1 MHHFHKNK
9 KKILQRV
16 LCGVM
21 TLALM
26 TPVFSVMKPME
37 AQAAYVDTNMNT
49 FIHDAADTPVA
60 GIGQDFQ
67 LTVKIGY
74 NGVNGLYNPTGDVIN
89 NVRVRLSQDQSLVNT
104 KGIVPNANKSNPYDD
119 SGDDEQESLQ
129 HDAYNEG
136 YQAAAA
142 RAYNAS
148 LGLTYPVDG
157 GTYPLEI
164 GTSTMSQEKSLGSLK
179 KGEYKEV
186 TFNVKI
192 RNDIKEGYYA
202 IPISMNYDVPYN
214 PTGQYGSLSRA
225 EFINIY
231 VQDLGTVNNPT
242 SVTKDQAFVLGEGQT
257 TPSGTYPGTV
267 NFAVNFRNKKGRAL
281 YDVVVKMNKGD
292 AAQSSNSSGAAATGG
307 RIDYSSFPFR
317 LTEENYDRN
326 FASVEADQTISAPY
340 SMAIAKDSKSGDH
353 AIGFT
358 VNYKETPNATITKTE
373 QYTYY
378 VHISNPTTDETD
390 SQRDFN
396 VNDRSKARLVVA
408 GYHTEPEKVFAGQ
421 PFKLIVQMQN
431 ASTGISASNIL
442 LSIESEK
449 VNDSSALST
458 ENGANSYVI
467 NSLAAGETKEIAWNM
482 VAEPG
487 IDPRS
492 YALTINE
499 KYDSPDF
506 KNAEEKVSL
515 NISVNQEARLSVSNY
530 DVMPES
536 IDVGSESNVMFNI
549 NNTGKVILYNVTAEF
564 KADSINDTSS
574 YVGNIKPGESGS
586 VDAMITGAAPT
597 QDDGTIQVIISYE
610 DVNGEVHTSEQT
622 VNLMVNEPM
631 DITGD
636 IDGMDTMTEETP
648 GIFQRFK
655 LPIIGGL
662 VVLLAAAAV
671 FVKKYRNK
679 KKQEKEHDE
688 TI

>member
-396 VNDRSKARLVVA
+396 ANDRSKARLVVA

>member
-26 TPVFSVMKPME
+26 APAFSVMKPME

-136 YQAAAA
+136 YQAGAA

-164 GTSTMSQEKSLGSLK
+164 GTSTMNQEKSLGSLK

-242 SVTKDQAFVLGEGQT
+242 SVTKDQAFILGEGQT

-317 LTEENYDRN
+317 VTEENYDRN

-396 VNDRSKARLVVA
+396 ANDRSKARLVVA

-421 PFKLIVQMQN
+421 PFKLVVQMQN

-442 LSIESEK
+442 LSLESEK

-467 NSLAAGETKEIAWNM
+467 NSLAAGETKEISWNM

-515 NISVNQEARLSVSNY
+515 NINVNQEARLSVSNY

-597 QDDGTIQVIISYE
+597 EDDGTIQVIISYE

-636 IDGMDTMTEETP
+636 IDGMDTMPEETP

-662 VVLLAAAAV
+662 VVLLVAAAV
-671 FVKKYRNK
+671 FVKKYKDK